1 MQLVLLLLQQ
11 VILLF
16 LRNSVNSV
24 NNLKITCEYNNR
36 LFMYHIYMPVEMV
49 LLMTKNRYYRKSKTI
64 PIAALSITKNEA
76 PEHALSLSVIELC
89 KYS

>member
-1 MQLVLLLLQQ
+1 
-11 VILLF
+11 
-16 LRNSVNSV
+16 
-24 NNLKITCEYNNR
+24 
-36 LFMYHIYMPVEMV
+36 MPVEMV

-76 PEHALSLSVIELC
+76 PEHELPSNIIELC